1 MDYCKDTGRKIRTTC
16 RDPSGGRDFDDYRSC
31 TSTAE
36 DDQLRVFFFQIAM
49 AIMGGLAFCVVQ
61 GRKHLTMYDTRK
73 QRLVITMRSELPMRK
88 NIRCSIPNCILTI
101 LSNAF

>member
-1 MDYCKDTGRKIRTTC
+1 MDYCKETGRKIRTIC

-31 TSTAE
+31 NSTAE

-73 QRLVITMRSELPMRK
+73 QRSVIATPSEL
-88 NIRCSIPNCILTI
+88 LTCN
-101 LSNAF
+101 L